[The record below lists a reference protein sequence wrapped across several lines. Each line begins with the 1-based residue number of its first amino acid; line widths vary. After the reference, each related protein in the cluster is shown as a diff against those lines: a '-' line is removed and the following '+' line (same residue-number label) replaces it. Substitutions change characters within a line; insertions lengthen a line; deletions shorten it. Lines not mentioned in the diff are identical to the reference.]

1 MKENVDEA
9 QRIEV
14 FRLNS
19 VDGSRRSLNDN
30 NNNNCVIGTCEL
42 IQTPSTTT
50 SGTSVEKLNTK
61 PKYEPDIM
69 IKKQMYYNKYDND
82 EGVGFYP
89 QISRISRTIRGC
101 NGSGGKEKG
110 RQVIEPELLSNSYT
124 IIQTPT
130 DMSTEVSIY
139 ITFKPFVYKLG
150 ANRSVSVGERP
161 TSGTSVEE
169 LDTMG
174 WIQCS
179 GPVIYGFTKR
189 NGIELLD
196 SLNKDANINAMVI
209 SNYGGRIIYPMMYNS
224 TYYILEN
231 YSK

>member
-1 MKENVDEA
+1 MDA
-9 QRIEV
+9 H
-14 FRLNS
+14 
-19 VDGSRRSLNDN
+19 SLE
-30 NNNNCVIGTCEL
+30 I
-42 IQTPSTTT
+42 
-50 SGTSVEKLNTK
+50 
-61 PKYEPDIM
+61 
-69 IKKQMYYNKYDND
+69 
-82 EGVGFYP
+82 
-89 QISRISRTIRGC
+89 
-101 NGSGGKEKG
+101 
-110 RQVIEPELLSNSYT
+110 
-124 IIQTPT
+124 
-130 DMSTEVSIY
+130 SIY

-150 ANRSVSVGERP
+150 ANRSISVGERP
-161 TSGTSVEE
+161 NSGTSVEE